1 MHPLADR
8 PLQTGARPSGLH
20 TIALRIERRGRYLID
35 PPVVAVSDPFGLL
48 CRRVVSGDPIP
59 VLALPRIEPVVVGAG
74 AGSGADRL
82 LGSVSQGSDGGGLD
96 PRGVEFEVEGIRPF
110 QDGTPASRIH
120 WPTVARS
127 GELVER
133 RLVSGASSPPLVVLD
148 AFEPA
153 SGESLDR
160 AVRAAASICAHLAAD
175 GGCSL
180 LLPQHRHSLRIAPG
194 GRGWRRAHAM
204 LALAESSNQ
213 PPPAT
218 DLRAAESV
226 FLVSASASPGTSRPP
241 RSGPGLPGQRGA
253 GRRPADPLHRRRM
266 PRAGSGACRGCRRG
280 GVNRER
286 SRHRPGTAGSLRRA
300 FALRGSRLVRAAR
313 RPPASP
319 AACRHCTA
327 RRRRDRPR
335 RARRPRT
342 APPLAL
348 AGVSGG
354 GGPRAGLGG
363 GDPRRSRAAPAAERM
378 G

>member
-1 MHPLADR
+1 MKATTATLLLAAAFVLSAAAFGTPSLYVPGAALALLVLALWGWVGFASRRLRVETVPGPWSLTEGDAYPLGARVTAGALLPGSSVAHPLADR

-20 TIALRIERRGRYLID
+20 TIALRIERRGRHLID

-59 VLALPRIEPVVVGAG
+59 VLALPRIEPVIVGAG

-82 LGSVSQGSDGGGLD
+82 LGSVSHGSDGGGLD

-180 LLPQHRHSLRIAPG
+180 LLPQNRQPLRIAPA

-204 LALAESSNQ
+204 LALAESSDQ
-213 PPPAT
+213 PPPVAA
-218 DLRAAESV
+218 LRGAEAV
-226 FLVSASASPGTSRPP
+226 FLVSASASPGLPAHLAAARVCLVSAAPVA
-241 RSGPGLPGQRGA
+241 GLQQLFTVA
-253 GRRPADPLHRRRM
+253 G
-266 PRAGSGACRGCRRG
+266 CRGQ
-280 GVNRER
+280 
-286 SRHRPGTAGSLRRA
+286 AA
-300 FALRGSRLVRAAR
+300 ARAAV
-313 RPPASP
+313 AGE
-319 AACRHCTA
+319 AA
-327 RRRRDRPR
+327 
-335 RARRPRT
+335 
-342 APPLAL
+342 
-348 AGVSGG
+348 
-354 GGPRAGLGG
+354 
-363 GDPRRSRAAPAAERM
+363 
-378 G
+378 